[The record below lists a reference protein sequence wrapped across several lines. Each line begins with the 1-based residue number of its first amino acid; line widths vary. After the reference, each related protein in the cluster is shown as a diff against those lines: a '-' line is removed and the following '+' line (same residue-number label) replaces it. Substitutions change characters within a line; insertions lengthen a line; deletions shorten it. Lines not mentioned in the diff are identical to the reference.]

1 MGGAPPSV
9 GRNHFL
15 ANDGE
20 LIQRLAS
27 HLKALEGER
36 HPERSPAALDAA
48 LEYAAS
54 GLRASCGGDRVHDHL
69 FTFGGREHRNVI
81 AQLPGD
87 LGLPR
92 ILVGAHADTV
102 AGTPGADDNASGVAV
117 LLEVAREV
125 ASSWGPGGEA
135 PSSRPTVEFAV
146 FNLEERQ
153 GWTYRVGSRRLA
165 RDRERAGVGYQAA
178 LILEMVGFATQ
189 EEESQ
194 RIPLPLR
201 ALDLPRTGN
210 FLAAVGDGGSRSVL
224 ASFQRAAEADA
235 PDLPLVA
242 VTSPLRG
249 WLIWNTRRSD
259 HASFWDRGWPA
270 LLLTDTSFLRNPHYH
285 RSSDTVDTLDLPF
298 MARVVRG
305 VAAAVRELAASVGSR

>member
-1 MGGAPPSV
+1 MGGAPTPV
-9 GRNHFL
+9 RRDQLL

-20 LIQRLAS
+20 LIRRLAS
-27 HLKALEGER
+27 HLEALEGER
-36 HPERSPAALDAA
+36 HPVRSPAALEAA
-48 LEYAAS
+48 LEYAAER
-54 GLRASCGGDRVHDHL
+54 LRESCGSDGVEDHL
-69 FTFGGREHRNVI
+69 FTFGGREHRNVV
-81 AQLPGD
+81 ARLPGD
-87 LGLPR
+87 STRPR

-102 AGTPGADDNASGVAV
+102 PGTPGADDNASGVAV
-117 LLEVAREV
+117 LLEMVREV
-125 ASSWGPGGEA
+125 ASGWETGLAG
-135 PSSRPTVEFAV
+135 RPMVEFAV

-165 RDRERAGVGYQAA
+165 RDREKAGVRYQAA

-189 EEESQ
+189 REESQ

-210 FLAAVGDGGSRSVL
+210 FLAAVGDGGSRALL
-224 ASFQRAAEADA
+224 ANFRRAAEAAA
-235 PDLPLVA
+235 PQLPLVT
-242 VTSPLRG
+242 VTSPLQG

-285 RSSDTVDTLDLPF
+285 RSSDTVETLDFPF
-298 MARVVRG
+298 MAKVVRG
-305 VAAAVRELAASVGSR
+305 VAAAVKVLAAPGGST

>member
-1 MGGAPPSV
+1 MGGAPTSA
-9 GRNHFL
+9 GRNRLL
-15 ANDGE
+15 ANDTE
-20 LIQRLAS
+20 LIRRLAS
-27 HLKALEGER
+27 HLEALEGER
-36 HPERSPAALDAA
+36 HPVRSPGALEAA
-48 LEYAAS
+48 LEYAAER
-54 GLRASCGGDRVHDHL
+54 LRESCGHDGVHDHL
-69 FTFGGREHRNVI
+69 FTFGRREHRNIV

-87 LGLPR
+87 PSLPR

-102 AGTPGADDNASGVAV
+102 PGTPGADDNASGVAA

-125 ASSWGPGGEA
+125 ATAWAPGEA
-135 PSSRPTVEFAV
+135 ARPTVEFAV

-165 RDRERAGVGYQAA
+165 RDRERAHVRYQAA

-189 EEESQ
+189 REGSQ
-194 RIPLPLR
+194 KIPLPLR

-210 FLAAVGDGGSRSVL
+210 FLAAVGDGGSRSLL
-224 ASFQRAAEADA
+224 AAFQGAAEAAA
-235 PDLPLVA
+235 PELPLVT

-285 RSSDTVDTLDLPF
+285 GASDTVDTLDLAF

-305 VAAAVRELAASVGSR
+305 VAAAVRELADPGAST